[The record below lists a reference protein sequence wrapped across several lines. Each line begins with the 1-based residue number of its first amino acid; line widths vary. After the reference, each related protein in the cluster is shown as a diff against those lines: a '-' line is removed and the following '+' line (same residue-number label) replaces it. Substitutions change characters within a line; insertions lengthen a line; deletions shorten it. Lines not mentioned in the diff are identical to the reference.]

1 VGFVAVAVAVA
12 VAGEGEGDG
21 DGDGAPDGA
30 RQRVAFMTQA

>member
-12 VAGEGEGDG
+12 GEGDG

-30 RQRVAFMTQA
+30 RQRVALMTQA